1 MIDHK
6 LPAACIGMYWG
17 TSVMIRGE
25 GNGRR
30 SISYG
35 MEAIGMSN
43 DTLIQLLVLMVT
55 IIGLVQNR

>member
-1 MIDHK
+1 
-6 LPAACIGMYWG
+6 
-17 TSVMIRGE
+17 
-25 GNGRR
+25 
-30 SISYG
+30 